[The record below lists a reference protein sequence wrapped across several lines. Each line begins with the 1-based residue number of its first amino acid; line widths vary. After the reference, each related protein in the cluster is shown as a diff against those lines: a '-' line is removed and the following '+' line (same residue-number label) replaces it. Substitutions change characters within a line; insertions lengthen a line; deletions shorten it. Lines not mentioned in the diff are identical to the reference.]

1 MHVSLISKYW
11 DDIINDKITL
21 TKQDESKA
29 TIWPGRKPN
38 DGEIFS
44 NMTMDEADKM
54 VRLLHVHIREH
65 FIKKGIKL

>member
-29 TIWPGRKPN
+29 TIWPGKPN
-38 DGEIFS
+38 DGEIFKH
-44 NMTMDEADKM
+44 D
-54 VRLLHVHIREH
+54 H
-65 FIKKGIKL
+65 G